1 MSADPFGA
9 LRPQERELL
18 REAPTPGFS
27 PPMKA
32 TLTDERFSDPNWIFE
47 RKLDGI
53 RCLAIRGDDGVTLW
67 SRNDLLQNA
76 RYPELV
82 DALNAEVQRD
92 FVVDG
97 EVVAFS
103 GARTDFGKLV
113 QRHRLGPQRVRV
125 FYYVFD
131 VLHLAGRDTTHL
143 PQRARKA
150 VLKRALRFHGNVR
163 FTPHRNT
170 DGQGYYRHAC
180 SHGWEGLIAKRADAP
195 YVHGRSR
202 DWLKLK
208 CSAEQELVVG
218 GFTAPKG
225 SRTILGALLVGYY
238 EGKRLRYAG
247 KVGTGFTRATLE
259 ELQERLEPL
268 RRDASPFA
276 DAVKERAVTWVRPE
290 LVAQVGF
297 SEWTGD
303 GRLRHPRFVGLREDK
318 PAREVVRE

>member
-1 MSADPFGA
+1 VSPDPFGA
-9 LRPQERELL
+9 LRPEERELL
-18 REAPTPGFS
+18 RAEPTPGFS

-32 TLTDERFSDPNWIFE
+32 TLTDDRFSDPDWIFE

-53 RCLAIRGDDGVTLW
+53 RCLAIRSNDGVTLW
-67 SRNDLLQNA
+67 SRNDLPQNA

-82 DALNAEVQRD
+82 AALDAEAQGD

-97 EVVAFS
+97 EVVAFT
-103 GARTDFGKLV
+103 GARTDFGKLT
-113 QRHRLGPQRVRV
+113 QRHRLGPEKVRV

-131 VLHLAGRDTTHL
+131 VLHLAGHDTTQL

-150 VLKRALRFHGNVR
+150 VLRQALDFHGNVR
-163 FTPHRNT
+163 FTPHRNAN
-170 DGQGYYRHAC
+170 GEAYYAHAC
-180 SHGWEGLIAKRADAP
+180 ARGWEGLIAKRADAP

-218 GFTAPKG
+218 GYTAPKG
-225 SRTILGALLVGYY
+225 SRTILGALLVGYHD
-238 EGKRLRYAG
+238 GNRLRYAG

-259 ELQERLEPL
+259 ELEQRLEPL
-268 RRDASPFA
+268 RRATSPFA
-276 DAVKERAVTWVRPE
+276 DVVKERAVTWVEPE

-303 GRLRHPRFVGLREDK
+303 GRLRHPRFLGLREDK

>member
-53 RCLAIRGDDGVTLW
+53 RCLAIRADDGVTLW

-82 DALNAEVQRD
+82 DALNAETQRD

-113 QRHRLGPQRVRV
+113 QRHRLGPERVRV
-125 FYYVFD
+125 FYYAFD
-131 VLHLAGRDTTHL
+131 VLHLAGHDTTHL

-150 VLKRALRFHGNVR
+150 VLRRALHFHGNVR

-170 DGQGYYRHAC
+170 DGQDYYRYAC

-238 EGKRLRYAG
+238 KDDRLRYAG

-259 ELQERLEPL
+259 DLQQHLEPL

-276 DAVKERAVTWVRPE
+276 DEVKERAVSWVEPE

-303 GRLRHPRFVGLREDK
+303 GRLRHPRFLGLREDK